1 MMAASAPLPQL
12 LPVTHPPTHSSIHP
26 SIHPFHPSIHP
37 PTYPTIH
44 LIPSHPHNIRPPRN
58 NTTTVNISGCPK
70 DKGNDL
76 CSLSPRTQ
84 DIPRPKV
91 LPTLKAGRRL
101 GCYCYFIIA
110 QQMRQ
115 PGGQAGDMASL
126 NLGSGRSAS
135 LLLHRHCLPRGR

>member
-1 MMAASAPLPQL
+1 MAL
-12 LPVTHPPTHSSIHP
+12 LEEVAVSFQKPMPDLVSVCPPIP
-26 SIHPFHPSIHP
+26 SIYPS
-37 PTYPTIH
+37 TH
-44 LIPSHPHNIRPPRN
+44 LPNHPSHPIPSTQYQTPRN
-58 NTTTVNISGCPK
+58 NTTTLNISGCPK

-76 CSLSPRTQ
+76 CSMSPRTQ
-84 DIPRPKV
+84 DIPRPEV

-126 NLGSGRSAS
+126 NLGSGRSVS